1 MNINKYLQEISITS
15 TSIKSEDYLKLG
27 ISEEYGEVIGKVKRY
42 CRGDY
47 KKEGFKE
54 NIKKELGDMT
64 YYVAVYEQLIG
75 QVKEIRKPKT
85 KNLKDNLHNLTALNS
100 HIFNA
105 KNPRHLTLA
114 LHSMMNTITD
124 LAWNFGLTMDE
135 ITNANVDKIKSRF
148 TRNMIKGS
156 GDER

>member
-1 MNINKYLQEISITS
+1 MNIETYLNEISITS
-15 TSIKSEDYLKLG
+15 NSIKSEDYLKLG
-27 ISEEYGEVIGKVKRY
+27 ISEEYGEIIGKVKRY

-47 KKEGFKE
+47 QKDLFRD
-54 NIKKELGDMT
+54 NIKKELGDLT
-64 YYVAVYEQLIG
+64 YYVAVLEQRTNNI
-75 QVKEIRKPKT
+75 KELREPKN
-85 KNLKDNLHNLTALNS
+85 KHLKDNLHNLTALNAN
-100 HIFNA
+100 IFNA

-135 ITNANVDKIKSRF
+135 VMNSNVEKIKNRF
-148 TRNMIKGS
+148 IRNKIKGS